1 MKTFS
6 LVTNIVMLVI
16 LIPAAFG
23 AIMSPFV
30 FDSGATKRTWWI
42 FGTIVAL
49 PVLIILT
56 QIISWIAFARQN
68 YDFALKVSLV
78 PVLDI
83 LMIIFLFTVSSDLK

>member
-1 MKTFS
+1 MKTCS
-6 LVTNIVMLVI
+6 LIANIIMLVI

-23 AIMSPFV
+23 AMMSPFV

-42 FGTIVAL
+42 FGTLVAL
-49 PVLIILT
+49 PILIIST
-56 QIISWIAFARQN
+56 QIISWVAYTRHN

-83 LMIIFLFTVSSDLK
+83 FMIIFLFSVSSDLK

>member
-6 LVTNIVMLVI
+6 IVANIIMLVI

-23 AIMSPFV
+23 AIMSPMV

-83 LMIIFLFTVSSDLK
+83 LVIIFLFTVSSDLK

>member
-1 MKTFS
+1 MKTCS
-6 LVTNIVMLVI
+6 LIANIVMLVI
-16 LIPAAFG
+16 LIPSAFG

-42 FGTIVAL
+42 FGTLVAL
-49 PVLIILT
+49 PILIILT
-56 QIISWIAFARQN
+56 QIISWIAFTRHN

>member
-1 MKTFS
+1 MKTCS
-6 LVTNIVMLVI
+6 LIANIIMLVI

-42 FGTIVAL
+42 FGTLVAL
-49 PVLIILT
+49 PILIILT
-56 QIISWIAFARQN
+56 QIISWIAFARHN
-68 YDFALKVSLV
+68 YDFALKISLV